1 MKKAIRGGVALALLA
16 ASAGL
21 NLLAASAGLN
31 LLAASAARAETRMF
45 SYDPISPD
53 AKRLTGA
60 GVTILFNQGMLGAGR
75 PIKVLATGVP
85 AEARLIGARQSDLG
99 PGGLSAMSGVDADA
113 ALFEVD
119 AKAAQGKIYVRA
131 FCPGSTR
138 LWLSFSTI
146 VIRRDLR
153 IQAFGDD
160 PKAAPGG
167 VNDGVKGA
175 ASKAR
180 LCGTLDFSY
189 RGEWR
194 LPKNRVPDPMTDW
207 SDNPQ
212 HPDTSN

>member
-1 MKKAIRGGVALALLA
+1 MKTAIVGGAALALLA
-16 ASAGL
+16 ANTAG
-21 NLLAASAGLN
+21 
-31 LLAASAARAETRMF
+31 AETRMF

-85 AEARLIGARQSDLG
+85 AEARLMDGRQKDLG
-99 PGGLSAMSGVDADA
+99 PGGLGAMQGVDADA
-113 ALFEVD
+113 MLFEVD
-119 AKAAQGKIYVRA
+119 AKAAQGKIYARA

-160 PKAAPGG
+160 PKSAG
-167 VNDGVKGA
+167 
-175 ASKAR
+175 KAR

-194 LPKNRVPDPMTDW
+194 LPKNRAPDPMVDWTD
-207 SDNPQ
+207 SPQ

>member
-1 MKKAIRGGVALALLA
+1 MKAVLGGAALALVA
-16 ASAGL
+16 VT
-21 NLLAASAGLN
+21 
-31 LLAASAARAETRMF
+31 AARAETRMF

-60 GVTILFNQGMLGAGR
+60 GVTILFNQGLLGGGR

-85 AEARLIGARQSDLG
+85 AEARLKDGRQKDLG
-99 PGGLSAMSGVDADA
+99 SGGLAALQGVDADA
-113 ALFEVD
+113 ALYEVD

-146 VIRRDLR
+146 IVRRDLR

-160 PKAAPGG
+160 PGAPG
-167 VNDGVKGA
+167 
-175 ASKAR
+175 KAR
-180 LCGTLDFSY
+180 LCGTLDFTY

-194 LPKNRVPDPMTDW
+194 LPKGRAPDPMQDW
-207 SDNPQ
+207 SDDPQ

>member
-1 MKKAIRGGVALALLA
+1 MKSAIWRGVALGLLA
-16 ASAGL
+16 TSAAL
-21 NLLAASAGLN
+21 SP
-31 LLAASAARAETRMF
+31 LAASAAWAETRMF
-45 SYDPISPD
+45 SYDPISAD

-60 GVTILFNQGMLGAGR
+60 GVTILFSEGFLGATR

-85 AEARLIGARQSDLG
+85 AEARLKDGRQKELG
-99 PGGLSAMSGVDADA
+99 PGGLAAMDGVDADA
-113 ALFEVD
+113 SLYEVD

-146 VIRRDLR
+146 ALRRDLR
-153 IQAFGDD
+153 IQAFGDN
-160 PKAAPGG
+160 PKEQA
-167 VNDGVKGA
+167 
-175 ASKAR
+175 KAR

-194 LPKNRVPDPMTDW
+194 LPKKQGGPDPMEDW
-207 SDNPQ
+207 TNNPQ

>member
-1 MKKAIRGGVALALLA
+1 MRKAIVGGAAIILVA
-16 ASAGL
+16 ASS
-21 NLLAASAGLN
+21 AS
-31 LLAASAARAETRMF
+31 AETRMF

-85 AEARLIGARQSDLG
+85 AEARLDNARQSDLG
-99 PGGLSAMSGVDADA
+99 PGGLGAMSGVDADA
-113 ALFEVD
+113 MLFEVD
-119 AKAAQGKIYVRA
+119 SKAAQGKIYVRA

-153 IQAFGDD
+153 IQAFGDN
-160 PKAAPGG
+160 PKDAG
-167 VNDGVKGA
+167 
-175 ASKAR
+175 KAR

-194 LPKNRVPDPMTDW
+194 LPRGRSAPDPMEDW
-207 SDNPQ
+207 TNNPQ

>member
-1 MKKAIRGGVALALLA
+1 MRQAIWGGVIALLA
-16 ASAGL
+16 TS
-21 NLLAASAGLN
+21 LALSPLT
-31 LLAASAARAETRMF
+31 ASAARADTRMF
-45 SYDPISPD
+45 SYDPISAD

-60 GVTILFNQGMLGAGR
+60 GVTILFNEGFMGATR

-85 AEARLIGARQSDLG
+85 AEARLTDGRQKDLG
-99 PGGLSAMSGVDADA
+99 PGGLGAMDGVDADA
-113 ALFEVD
+113 SLYEVE

-146 VIRRDLR
+146 ALRRDLR
-153 IQAFGDD
+153 IQAFGDN
-160 PKAAPGG
+160 PKAQ
-167 VNDGVKGA
+167 GA
-175 ASKAR
+175 DAKAR

-194 LPKNRVPDPMTDW
+194 LPKKQHGPDPMEDW
-207 SDNPQ
+207 TNNPQ